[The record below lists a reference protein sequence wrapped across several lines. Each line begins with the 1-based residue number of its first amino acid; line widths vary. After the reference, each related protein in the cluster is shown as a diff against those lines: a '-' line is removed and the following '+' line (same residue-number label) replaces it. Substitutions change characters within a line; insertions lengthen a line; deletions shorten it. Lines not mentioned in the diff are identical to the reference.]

1 MIISDFITLDE
12 GHDVEVPA
20 KSLEL
25 ALNKKAQ
32 WEAAELLSL
41 YYEYDARSVKE
52 TVAKGYNKI
61 RGNILRETGSLPKTL
76 SYGSNDGLSR
86 LSESPKV
93 KLSEVRKLSNTL
105 GFPIVPYSYMDTRG
119 QAPTWEEERAIR
131 GFVEAALL
139 AGMQPYVLCPMT
151 AYQVTKHVA
160 AEGIYADLPIYAPK
174 EVSQAFAAINM
185 SIPMFRSLRKD
196 VDRNNDRLSKV
207 ETNIE
212 SLSTKLDQL
221 AAQVEQQQREAIEA
235 RAESTRATDAE
246 AKRLIEASMMVR
258 VYDPMLLAIPGDKS
272 IHDKTW
278 AIVGPC
284 WGADFPDIVLAAM
297 SIEKIPGQR
306 KRLANL
312 AAKFSS

>member
-12 GHDVEVPA
+12 EHDVEVPA

-25 ALNKKAQ
+25 ALHKKAQ

-41 YYEYDARSVKE
+41 YYEYEVRAVKE
-52 TVAKGYNKI
+52 TVSKGYNKL
-61 RGNILRETGSLPKTL
+61 RGDILRETGTLPKTL
-76 SYGSNDGLSR
+76 SYGSKDGLSR

-93 KLSEVRKLSNTL
+93 KLSEARKLSNTL
-105 GFPIVPYSYMDTRG
+105 GFPIVPYSYMNAN
-119 QAPTWEEERAIR
+119 APTWDERRAIE
-131 GFVEAALL
+131 GFVEATLL

-174 EVSQAFAAINM
+174 DISQAFAAINM
-185 SIPMFRSLRKD
+185 SIPMFRSLQKN
-196 VDRNNDRLSKV
+196 VDHNGKRISKV
-207 ETNIE
+207 EADIV

-235 RAESTRATDAE
+235 RVEQDTRSTAEG
-246 AKRLIEASMMVR
+246 KRLIEASMLVR
-258 VYDPMLLAIPGDKS
+258 VYDPMLLAIPADKS

>member
-12 GHDVEVPA
+12 AHDIEVPA

-41 YYEYDARSVKE
+41 YYEYEVRTVKE
-52 TVAKGYNKI
+52 TVAKGYNKV
-61 RGNILRETGSLPKTL
+61 RGDILRETGTLPKTL
-76 SYGSNDGLSR
+76 GYKNNDGLSR

-105 GFPIVPYSYMDTRG
+105 GFPIVPYVYMN
-119 QAPTWEEERAIR
+119 ANVPTWEERRAIE
-131 GFVEAALL
+131 GFVEATLL

-174 EVSQAFAAINM
+174 DISHAFAAINM
-185 SIPMFRSLRKD
+185 SIPMFRSLQKN
-196 VDRNNDRLSKV
+196 VDHNGRRLSKV
-207 ETNIE
+207 EENIE

-221 AAQVEQQQREAIEA
+221 AAQVEQQQREMIEA

-306 KRLANL
+306 KRLATL
-312 AAKFSS
+312 ASKFSS